1 MLVYRDT
8 LTQALPL
15 RERPGAVGLVLS
27 LEGARY
33 YVFVSRQS
41 REQVANSAVGNKL
54 KLHAQL
60 LGGALTPAQHQEK
73 YRSML
78 PLAVALA
85 TQREVAAESRH
96 AEELLIERFD
106 ECVGNFVA
114 LRGRPPA
121 KAEVFLS
128 HCPCQAKDPGA
139 SPARMLA
146 GAFYDATCKAKLI
159 KFCTTGAR
167 AAIAWKIYYQFDIG
181 ASKLEINENLGNLR
195 MCKQPAYIT
204 ATA

>member
-8 LTQALPL
+8 LKEALPL
-15 RERPGAVGLVLS
+15 RERPGAIGLVLS

-33 YVFVSRQS
+33 YVFISRQS

-60 LGGALTPAQHQEK
+60 LNRTLTASEHQDS

-78 PLAVALA
+78 PVAQALVA
-85 TQREVAAESRH
+85 QRGVDVESRH
-96 AEELLIERFD
+96 AEELLIEHFD
-106 ECVGNFVA
+106 ECVQNFVS

-128 HCPCQAKDPGA
+128 HCPCQSKDPGA

-146 GAFYDATCKAKLI
+146 GTFYEATCKAKLM
-159 KFCTTGAR
+159 KFCTTGNR
-167 AAIAWKIYYQFDIG
+167 AAMSWKVYYQFDIG
-181 ASKLEINENLGNLR
+181 SSKLDINEHLNNLTL
-195 MCKQPAYIT
+195 CKQPAFINT
-204 ATA
+204 

>member
-8 LTQALPL
+8 LTEALPL
-15 RERPGAVGLVLS
+15 RERPGAIGLVLS

-33 YVFVSRQS
+33 YVFISRQS
-41 REQVANSAVGNKL
+41 REQVANSAVGSKL

-60 LGGALTPAQHQEK
+60 LKRTLTADQHQEK

-78 PLAVALA
+78 PVAQDLVA
-85 TQREVAAESRH
+85 QRQVDVESRH
-96 AEELLIERFD
+96 AEELLIEHFD
-106 ECVGNFVA
+106 ECVQNFVS

-128 HCPCQAKDPGA
+128 HCPCQSKDPGA

-146 GAFYDATCKAKLI
+146 GSFYEATCKAKLM
-159 KFCTTGAR
+159 KFCTTGTR
-167 AAIAWKIYYQFDIG
+167 AAISWKVYYQFDIG
-181 ASKLEINENLGNLR
+181 SSKLEINENLNNLT
-195 MCKQPAYIT
+195 MCKQPAFINT
-204 ATA
+204 

>member
-8 LTQALPL
+8 LTEALPL
-15 RERPGAVGLVLS
+15 RERPGAIGLVLS

-33 YVFVSRQS
+33 YVFISRQS
-41 REQVANSAVGNKL
+41 REQVANSAVGSKL

-60 LGGALTPAQHQEK
+60 LKRTLTADQHQEK

-78 PLAVALA
+78 PVAQDLVA
-85 TQREVAAESRH
+85 QRQVDVESRH
-96 AEELLIERFD
+96 AEELLIEHFD
-106 ECVGNFVA
+106 ECVQNFVS

-128 HCPCQAKDPGA
+128 HCPCQSKDPGA

-146 GAFYDATCKAKLI
+146 GSFYEATCKAKLM
-159 KFCTTGAR
+159 KFCTTGTR
-167 AAIAWKIYYQFDIG
+167 AAISWKVYYQFDIG
-181 ASKLEINENLGNLR
+181 SSKLDINESLNNLT
-195 MCKQPAYIT
+195 MCKQPAFINT
-204 ATA
+204 